1 VVVRHGGGFLHGSAQ
16 KGEFYRLGY
25 TQEGAFFASG
35 GGPIICYSEVRNS
48 TQFETIEVPVDKK

>member
-1 VVVRHGGGFLHGSAQ
+1 MEVDFSMGRPKKASSIGSVIPKKGRFLP
-16 KGEFYRLGY
+16 
-25 TQEGAFFASG
+25 AS